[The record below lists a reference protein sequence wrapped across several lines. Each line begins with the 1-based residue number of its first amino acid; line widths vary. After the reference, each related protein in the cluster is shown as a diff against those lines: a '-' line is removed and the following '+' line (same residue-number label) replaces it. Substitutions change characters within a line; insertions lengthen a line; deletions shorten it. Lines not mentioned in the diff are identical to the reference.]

1 MLGRLCNVPTSTL
14 KYLVRCVI
22 LNIGTVDIGYDLAL
36 IFFINV
42 YYISIKL
49 HVSLCIYN
57 LQDTLVLQGG
67 VSLIYGVDIVNKNVF
82 AQDIPLIIFLLPLST
97 I

>member
-22 LNIGTVDIGYDLAL
+22 LNIGTVDIGYDLAP

-42 YYISIKL
+42 YYISIKFL
-49 HVSLCIYN
+49 EALRYYAA
-57 LQDTLVLQGG
+57 LVLQGG

>member
-22 LNIGTVDIGYDLAL
+22 LNIGTVM
-36 IFFINV
+36 NV
-42 YYISIKL
+42 
-49 HVSLCIYN
+49 VIYN

-67 VSLIYGVDIVNKNVF
+67 VSLIYGVDFVNKNLS